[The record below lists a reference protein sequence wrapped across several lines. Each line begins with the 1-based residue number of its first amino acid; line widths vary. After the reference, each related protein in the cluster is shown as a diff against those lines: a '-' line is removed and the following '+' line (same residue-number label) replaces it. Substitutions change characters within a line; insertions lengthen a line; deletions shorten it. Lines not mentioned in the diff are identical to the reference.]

1 MASLTPAP
9 TSPLLWYFYSALP
22 RGLGCSLL
30 FVPLGLVDRRARALL
45 LPALGFVALYSL
57 LPHKELRF
65 IIYTFPLLDA
75 VAARGCA
82 CL

>member
-1 MASLTPAP
+1 MAGGGGA
-9 TSPLLWYFYSALP
+9 A
-22 RGLGCSLL
+22 
-30 FVPLGLVDRRARALL
+30 DRRALVLL
-45 LPALGFVALYSL
+45 LPSLGFVALYSL

-65 IIYTFPLLDA
+65 IIYSFPVLNI